1 MQVIKFK
8 QMKKWYVEYYE
19 MNIVVFKKVSK
30 FIKNLSVSVCTCYLL
45 KATNSVLSL
54 KQKKAEWCKW
64 HKKFNSRA
72 VYFAIHI

>member
-1 MQVIKFK
+1 MPSIYINQCKMQVIKFK

-54 KQKKAEWCKW
+54 KQKKAE
-64 HKKFNSRA
+64 
-72 VYFAIHI
+72 

>member
-1 MQVIKFK
+1 MPSIYINQSKMQVIKFK
-8 QMKKWYVEYYE
+8 QMKKWYNVEYYE

-54 KQKKAEWCKW
+54 RQKK
-64 HKKFNSRA
+64 SRMM
-72 VYFAIHI
+72 